1 MKICVVRVKED
12 GRVVIGTPDN
22 EYILDLNAFLEP
34 VMEPVLNGIPL
45 TIEDF
50 TGQRVREGVNILSLV
65 QEALEM
71 YSMRP
76 VVSPENVDYLPP
88 VNPSK
93 IIAIGLNYRDH
104 IAEQGLP
111 MPEFPTIFAKF
122 PSSLTGHL
130 QPIRYPDATEQLDY
144 EVELAFVIGKT
155 ARNVPEAEAYR
166 YIAGYTLLND
176 VTARDLQKSEKQW
189 VRAKS
194 FDTFAPC
201 GPYFV
206 TADEIA
212 DPMNLD
218 LECRVNGEI
227 RQQSNTRELIF
238 SIPFL
243 LSYLSHSFTL
253 LPGDVITTGTPGGV
267 GRDRVPPALLQRGD
281 RIEMTIGGI
290 GTLVNW
296 VE

>member
-1 MKICVVRVKED
+1 MKICVVRTKKD
-12 GRVVIGTPDN
+12 DRVIIGMPEN
-22 EYILDLNAFLEP
+22 EQILDLNAFLEP
-34 VMEPVLNGIPL
+34 IMEPVLNGVPL

-50 TGQRVREGVNILSLV
+50 TGQRGREGVNVLSLV
-65 QEALEM
+65 QEALNRDC
-71 YSMRP
+71 MRP
-76 VVSPENVDYLPP
+76 VVSSDDVVYLPP

-111 MPEFPTIFAKF
+111 MPAFPTVFAKF
-122 PSSLTGHL
+122 PSSLNGHL

-144 EVELAFVIGKT
+144 EVELAFVIGKA
-155 ARNVPEAEAYR
+155 ARNVPEEEAYQ
-166 YIAGYTLLND
+166 YIAGYTIMND

-206 TADEIA
+206 TADEIP
-212 DPMNLD
+212 DPANLD
-218 LECRVNGEI
+218 LECRVNGEV
-227 RQQSNTRELIF
+227 RQKSNTRELIF
-238 SIPFL
+238 GIPFL

-281 RIEMTIGGI
+281 RIEMSISGL

>member
-1 MKICVVRVKED
+1 MKICVVRTKADDREIL
-12 GRVVIGTPDN
+12 GMPDDD
-22 EYILDLNAFLEP
+22 YILDLNAFLEP
-34 VMEPVLNGIPL
+34 IMDHTLQGIPL
-45 TIEDF
+45 TLEDF
-50 TGQRVREGVNILSLV
+50 TGQRVREGIDPVLLIE
-65 QEALEM
+65 EALGT
-71 YSMRP
+71 YCVQP
-76 VVSPENVDYLPP
+76 VIDPNEVTWLPP

-93 IIAIGLNYRDH
+93 IIAVGLNYRDH

-122 PSSLTGHL
+122 PSALNGHL
-130 QPIRYPDATEQLDY
+130 QPIRYPEATQQLDY

-155 ARNVPEAEAYR
+155 ARNVPEPEAYHS
-166 YIAGYTLLND
+166 IAGYMIMND

-201 GPYFV
+201 GPFFI
-206 TADEIA
+206 TADEV
-212 DPMNLD
+212 PNPVNLN
-218 LECRVNGEI
+218 LECKVNGEM
-227 RQQSNTRELIF
+227 RQKSNTRELIF
-238 SIPFL
+238 DVPFL

-281 RIEMTIGGI
+281 RIEMSIEGF
-290 GTLVNW
+290 GTLINW